1 MIIAIGNIGSTSLKS
16 KILDINDKNEI
27 KTLGEANLDKIK
39 SEGESN
45 FTHKIGNGESI
56 KETINVMGFKNG
68 IKLIFDWYIEN
79 GVISKYKDIEAVG
92 FKTILGETN
101 GANLLT
107 PAILD
112 EMKRFAFVA
121 PVHNLPYLEAIEEF
135 KKVLGDSIPLVG
147 VFEPSFHYSIP
158 EYRRMLGFPWKW
170 YEELGIKQNGFHGS
184 SHRYM
189 SALVYKLEGTDKL
202 KLITVH
208 LGGSSSICAHKNGKS
223 VDVSMKFSTD
233 SGLLQGT
240 RIGDCDGIG
249 LLFAMKSLG
258 LSVEEAQKEISA
270 NAGLKGMAG
279 IGTDDYRE
287 IYAAGLAG
295 NERCNATVSAFI
307 DGVRKYIG
315 AFSAILGGIDVIAFG
330 GGIAEKGKDTR
341 NRILENMEY
350 MGVRVDSAKNEDFNG
365 KQALISA
372 ADSKVR
378 LYITP
383 TNEEIVVA
391 YFVKKVV
398 ETGRDLKPGEMTFR
412 L

>member
-16 KILDINDKNEI
+16 KIIDLNENNEI
-27 KTLGEANLDKIK
+27 KVLGEANLDKIK
-39 SEGESN
+39 TEGDSN
-45 FTHKIGNGESI
+45 FTHKIGDGETV
-56 KETINVMGFKNG
+56 KEIVEVVGFKNG
-68 IKLIFDWYIEN
+68 IQLILDWYISN
-79 GVISKYKDIEAVG
+79 KVIKQYKDIQAMG

-107 PAILD
+107 PKIIEEL
-112 EMKRFAFVA
+112 KRFAFVA
-121 PVHNLPYLEAIEEF
+121 PVHNMPYLEAIGEF
-135 KKVLGDSIPLVG
+135 KKVLGEDIPLVG

-158 EYRRMLGFPWKW
+158 EHRRLIGFPWKW
-170 YEELGIKQNGFHGS
+170 HKELGIKQNGYHGS

-189 SALVYKLEGTDKL
+189 SALIYKLERAEKL
-202 KLITVH
+202 RLITVH

-258 LSVEEAQKEISA
+258 LSIEEAQKEISS
-270 NAGLKGMAG
+270 NAGLKGLAG

-287 IYAAGLAG
+287 IYAAGEAG
-295 NERCNATVSAFI
+295 NERCKMTIAAFI

-315 AFSAILGGIDVIAFG
+315 AFGAILGGIDVIAFG

-341 NRILENMEY
+341 MRILENMEY
-350 MGVRVDSAKNEDFNG
+350 MGIKVDTAKNEDFNG

-372 ADSKVR
+372 PDSKAKI
-378 LYITP
+378 YITP

-391 YFVKKVV
+391 HFVKKVV
-398 ETGRDLKPGEMTFR
+398 EAGRDLTPEEMVFR

>member
-16 KILDINDKNEI
+16 KILDINGKNEI

-39 SEGESN
+39 TEGESN
-45 FTHKIGNGESI
+45 FTHKIGSGESVKDI
-56 KETINVMGFKNG
+56 VNVVGFKNG
-68 IKLIFDWYIEN
+68 IQLILDWYIAN
-79 GVISKYKDIEAVG
+79 GVIKQYKDIEAVG

-107 PAILD
+107 PKILD
-112 EMKRFAFVA
+112 ELKRFAFVA
-121 PVHNLPYLEAIEEF
+121 PVHNLPYLEAIDEF
-135 KKVLGDSIPLVG
+135 KKVLGSNIPLVG

-170 YEELGIKQNGFHGS
+170 YKELGIKQNGFHGS

-189 SALVYKLEGTDKL
+189 SAMVYKLEGTDKL
-202 KLITVH
+202 KVITVH

-258 LSVEEAQKEISA
+258 LTVDEAQKEISG
-270 NAGLKGMAG
+270 NSGLKGMSG

-287 IYAAGLAG
+287 IYAAGEAG
-295 NERCNATVSAFI
+295 NERCKMTVAAFI

-315 AFSAILGGIDVIAFG
+315 AYSAILGGADVIAFG

-341 NRILENMEY
+341 LRILENMEY
-350 MGVRVDSAKNEDFNG
+350 MGIKPDLAKNEDFNG

-372 ADSKVR
+372 PDSKVK

-398 ETGRDLKPGEMTFR
+398 ENGADLKPEEMIFR

>member
-16 KILDINDKNEI
+16 KILDINDKNVI

-45 FTHKIGNGESI
+45 FTYKIGNGETG
-56 KETINVMGFKNG
+56 KETVNVMGFKNG
-68 IKLIFDWYIEN
+68 IQLIFDWYIAN
-79 GVISKYKDIEAVG
+79 GIISQYKDIEAVG

-107 PAILD
+107 PGILD

-135 KKVLGDSIPLVG
+135 KKVLGNNIPLVG

-170 YEELGIKQNGFHGS
+170 YEELKIRQNGFHGS

-189 SALVYKLEGTDKL
+189 SAMVYKLEGTDKL

-258 LSVEEAQKEISA
+258 LSVEDAQKEISA

-295 NERCNATVSAFI
+295 NERCSMTVSALI
-307 DGVRKYIG
+307 DEVRKYIG
-315 AFSAILGGIDVIAFG
+315 AYSAILGGVDVIAFG
-330 GGIAEKGKDTR
+330 GGIAEKGNSVWR
-341 NRILENMEY
+341 RY
-350 MGVRVDSAKNEDFNG
+350 C
-365 KQALISA
+365 
-372 ADSKVR
+372 
-378 LYITP
+378 
-383 TNEEIVVA
+383 
-391 YFVKKVV
+391 
-398 ETGRDLKPGEMTFR
+398 
-412 L
+412 

>member
-1 MIIAIGNIGSTSLKS
+1 MIIAIGNVGSTSLKS

-45 FTHKIGNGESI
+45 FTYKIGNGESA
-56 KETINVMGFKNG
+56 KETVNVMGFKNG
-68 IKLIFDWYIEN
+68 IKLIFDWYIAN
-79 GVISKYKDIEAVG
+79 GVISQYKDIEAVG

-107 PAILD
+107 PSILD
-112 EMKRFAFVA
+112 ELKRFAFVA

-135 KKVLGDSIPLVG
+135 KKVLGNNTPLVG

-158 EYRRMLGFPWKW
+158 EHRKMLGFPWKW
-170 YEELGIKQNGFHGS
+170 YEELKIRQNGFHGS

-189 SALVYKLEGTDKL
+189 SAMVYKLEGTDKL

-258 LSVEEAQKEISA
+258 LSVEDAQKEIST

-295 NERCNATVSAFI
+295 NERCSMTISAFI

-315 AFSAILGGIDVIAFG
+315 AFSAILGGVDVIAFG

-350 MGVRVDSAKNEDFNG
+350 MGVRIDIAKNEDFNG
-365 KQALISA
+365 KQALISS
-372 ADSKVR
+372 ADSKVK

-398 ETGRDLKPGEMTFR
+398 ETGRDLKPEEMTFR

>member
-45 FTHKIGNGESI
+45 FTYKIGNGESG
-56 KETINVMGFKNG
+56 KETVNVMGFKNG
-68 IKLIFDWYIEN
+68 IQLIFDWYIAN
-79 GVISKYKDIEAVG
+79 GIISQYKDIEAVG

-107 PAILD
+107 PGILD

-135 KKVLGDSIPLVG
+135 RKVLGDNTPLVG

-158 EYRRMLGFPWKW
+158 EHRRMLGFPWKW
-170 YEELGIKQNGFHGS
+170 YEELKIRQNGFHGS

-189 SALVYKLEGTDKL
+189 SAMVYKLEGTDRL

-208 LGGSSSICAHKNGKS
+208 LGGSSSICANKNGKS

-258 LSVEEAQKEISA
+258 LSVEDAQKEISA

-295 NERCNATVSAFI
+295 NERCSMAVSAFI

-315 AFSAILGGIDVIAFG
+315 AYSAILGGVDVIAFG

-341 NRILENMEY
+341 IRILENMEY
-350 MGVRVDSAKNEDFNG
+350 MGVRVDTAKNEDFNG

-372 ADSKVR
+372 VDSKVK

-398 ETGRDLKPGEMTFR
+398 ETGRDLKPEEMTFR

>member
-39 SEGESN
+39 TEGESN
-45 FTHKIGNGESI
+45 FTYKIGNGESG
-56 KETINVMGFKNG
+56 KEVVDVMGFKNG
-68 IKLIFDWYIEN
+68 IQLIFDWYIAN
-79 GVISKYKDIEAVG
+79 GVISQYDDIEAVG

-107 PAILD
+107 PDILD
-112 EMKRFAFVA
+112 ELKRFAFVA
-121 PVHNLPYLEAIEEF
+121 PVHNLPYLEAIDEF
-135 KKVLGDSIPLVG
+135 RKVLGNKTPLVG

-158 EYRRMLGFPWKW
+158 EYRKMIGFPWKW
-170 YEELGIKQNGFHGS
+170 YKELGIKQNGFHGS

-189 SALVYKLEGTDKL
+189 SAMVYKLEGTDKL

-258 LSVEEAQKEISA
+258 LSVEEAQKEISG
-270 NAGLKGMAG
+270 NSGLKGMAG

-295 NERCNATVSAFI
+295 NERCSMTISSFI
-307 DGVRKYIG
+307 DGIRKYIG
-315 AFSAILGGIDVIAFG
+315 AYSAILGGVDVIAFG

-341 NRILENMEY
+341 YRILENLEY
-350 MGVRVDSAKNEDFNG
+350 MGIKVDSAKNEDFNG

-372 ADSKVR
+372 ADSRVK

-398 ETGRDLKPGEMTFR
+398 ETGRDLKPEEMTFR

>member
-1 MIIAIGNIGSTSLKS
+1 MIIAIGNVGSTSLKS

-39 SEGESN
+39 TEGESN
-45 FTHKIGNGESI
+45 FSHRVGSGESV
-56 KETINVMGFKNG
+56 KEVVNVMGFKNG
-68 IKLIFDWYIEN
+68 IKLILDWYIAN
-79 GVISKYKDIEAVG
+79 GVIKQYRDIEAMG
-92 FKTILGETN
+92 FKTILGQTN

-107 PAILD
+107 PKILD

-121 PVHNLPYLEAIEEF
+121 PVHNTPYLEAIDEF
-135 KKVLGDSIPLVG
+135 KKVLGDDVPLVG

-158 EYRRMLGFPWKW
+158 EYRRLLGFPWKW

-189 SALVYKLEGTDKL
+189 SAMVYKLEGTDKL
-202 KLITVH
+202 RVITVH

-223 VDVSMKFSTD
+223 VDTSMKFSTD

-258 LSVEEAQKEISA
+258 LSIEEAQKEISG
-270 NAGLKGMAG
+270 NSGLKGMAG
-279 IGTDDYRE
+279 IGTDDYRA
-287 IYAAGLAG
+287 IYAAGEAG
-295 NERCNATVSAFI
+295 NERCKMTIAAFI

-315 AFSAILGGIDVIAFG
+315 AFSAILGGVDVIAFG
-330 GGIAEKGKDTR
+330 GGIAEGGKDTR
-341 NRILENMEY
+341 QRILENMEY
-350 MGVRVDSAKNEDFNG
+350 MGIKLDLAKNEDFNG

-372 ADSKVR
+372 PDSKVKI
-378 LYITP
+378 YITP

-398 ETGRDLKPGEMTFR
+398 ENGRDLKPEEMVFR

>member
-39 SEGESN
+39 TEGDSN
-45 FTHKIGNGESI
+45 FTFKIGNGESG
-56 KETINVMGFKNG
+56 KETVNVMGFKNG
-68 IKLIFDWYIEN
+68 IQLIFDWYIAN
-79 GVISKYKDIEAVG
+79 GVISRYEDIEAVG

-112 EMKRFAFVA
+112 ELNRFSFVA
-121 PVHNLPYLEAIEEF
+121 PVHNLPYLEAIAEF
-135 KKVLGDSIPLVG
+135 KKVLGSNIPLVG

-158 EYRRMLGFPWKW
+158 EHRRMLGFPWKW
-170 YEELGIKQNGFHGS
+170 HDELKIKQNGFHGS

-189 SALVYKLEGTDKL
+189 SAMVYKLEGTDKL
-202 KLITVH
+202 KVITVH

-258 LSVEEAQKEISA
+258 LGIEDAQKEISA
-270 NAGLKGMAG
+270 NAGIKGMAG

-295 NERCNATVSAFI
+295 NERCNITVAAFI

-315 AFSAILGGIDVIAFG
+315 AYSAILGGVDVIAFG

-341 NRILENMEY
+341 YRIIENMEY
-350 MGVRVDSAKNEDFNG
+350 MGVKVDTAKNEDFNG

-398 ETGRDLKPGEMTFR
+398 ETGRDLKPEEMTFR